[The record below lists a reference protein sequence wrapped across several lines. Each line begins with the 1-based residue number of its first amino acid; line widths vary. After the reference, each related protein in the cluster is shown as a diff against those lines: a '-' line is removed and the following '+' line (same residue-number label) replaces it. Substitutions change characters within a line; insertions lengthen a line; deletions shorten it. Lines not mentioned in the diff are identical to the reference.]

1 VLGLLELVETIKMD
15 SNKNYYEILG
25 LKRSSSQDEIK
36 KAFRKLASKYH
47 PDKYPEN
54 SKFAE
59 DMMKQINIAYQV
71 LSDLDKK
78 IAYDEWLNSQNKS
91 NSESQTSSSK
101 KKDRESQK
109 NNSSNDNLLSKTIN
123 LFRRYPFLFL
133 IVLIYLIGYILN
145 YDKNNINTSAVI
157 KDKPVAENK
166 INSQIVF
173 YENEALS
180 KIMKFDMI
188 NVQRQYFENIVGP
201 AKRVSEKWREYDV
214 NGCMV
219 ITYEDAH
226 QSISSIELRYITEK
240 CDFNTKNIYPF
251 KGFVSQIT
259 FGDLLEHSIT
269 WKADETCMGSCG
281 NAYDPE
287 DGAIM
292 VLGHVYQFVEI
303 HARRMYDDD
312 AYSLYEKLQKLYPN
326 QDFSGNYINK
336 IISQNDFNKLWLQTF
351 KNKKITSF
359 RFGYNIEAND

>member
-1 VLGLLELVETIKMD
+1 MASD
-15 SNKNYYEILG
+15 KNYYEILG

-71 LSDLDKK
+71 LSDVDKK
-78 IAYDEWLNSQNKS
+78 FAYDEWLNSQNKS
-91 NSESQTSSSK
+91 DSESQSSSDK
-101 KKDRESQK
+101 KKDHEPQK
-109 NNSSNDNLLSKTIN
+109 NNSLNDDVLSKIVN
-123 LFRRYPFLFL
+123 LFRRYPFLFW
-133 IVLIYLIGYILN
+133 IALIYLIGYILN
-145 YDKNNINTSAVI
+145 YDKDNINTSAVI
-157 KDKPVAENK
+157 KDKPIAENK

-173 YENEALS
+173 HENEALS

-214 NGCMV
+214 NGCM
-219 ITYEDAH
+219 IFTYEDTH

-240 CDFNTKNIYPF
+240 CDFDIKNINPF
-251 KGFVSQIT
+251 MGPVSQIT
-259 FGDLLEHSIT
+259 FGNLLESSMA

-281 NAYDPE
+281 NSYDPE
-287 DGAIM
+287 YGAIAE
-292 VLGHVYQFVEI
+292 LPHVYQFLQI
-303 HARRMYDDD
+303 HARRMYDSD
-312 AYSLYEKLQKLYPN
+312 AYALYEKLQKLYPN
-326 QDFSGNYINK
+326 QNFSGNYINK
-336 IISQNDFNKLWLQTF
+336 IIPQNDFDKLWLQTF

-359 RFGYNIEAND
+359 RFGYKIEADDD

>member
-1 VLGLLELVETIKMD
+1 MTSD
-15 SNKNYYEILG
+15 KNYYEILG
-25 LKRSSSQDEIK
+25 IKRSSSQDEIK

-91 NSESQTSSSK
+91 ESESQSSSNK
-101 KKDRESQK
+101 KKHREPQK
-109 NNSSNDNLLSKTIN
+109 NNSSDINVLSKIVN
-123 LFRRYPFLFL
+123 LIQKYPFLFL
-133 IVLIYLIGYILN
+133 IVLIYLISHIFKSDTN
-145 YDKNNINTSAVI
+145 TINTSVATKDRPVI
-157 KDKPVAENK
+157 ENK
-166 INSQIVF
+166 INSQITF
-173 YENEALS
+173 HENEVLN

-219 ITYEDAH
+219 ITYENNH
-226 QSISSIELRYITEK
+226 QSISSIELRYITEN

-251 KGFVSQIT
+251 KGSVSQIT
-259 FGDLLEHSIT
+259 FGDLLEHSMS
-269 WKADETCMGSCG
+269 WKADETCMGLCG
-281 NAYDPE
+281 NSHDPE
-287 DGAIM
+287 YGAVIE
-292 VLGHVYQFVEI
+292 LPHVYQFLQI

-312 AYSLYEKLQKLYPN
+312 TYALYEKLQKLYPT
-326 QDFSGNYINK
+326 QDFSGEYIDK
-336 IISQNDFNKLWLQTF
+336 IISQSDFNKLWLQTF
-351 KNKKITSF
+351 KNKKINSF

>member
-1 VLGLLELVETIKMD
+1 
-15 SNKNYYEILG
+15 
-25 LKRSSSQDEIK
+25 
-36 KAFRKLASKYH
+36 
-47 PDKYPEN
+47 
-54 SKFAE
+54 
-59 DMMKQINIAYQV
+59 
-71 LSDLDKK
+71 
-78 IAYDEWLNSQNKS
+78 
-91 NSESQTSSSK
+91 
-101 KKDRESQK
+101 
-109 NNSSNDNLLSKTIN
+109 
-123 LFRRYPFLFL
+123 
-133 IVLIYLIGYILN
+133 
-145 YDKNNINTSAVI
+145 
-157 KDKPVAENK
+157 
-166 INSQIVF
+166 
-173 YENEALS
+173 
-180 KIMKFDMI
+180 MI

-269 WKADETCMGSCG
+269 WQADETCMGSCG

-287 DGAIM
+287 DGATM

-303 HARRMYDDD
+303 HARRMYDSD

-336 IISQNDFNKLWLQTF
+336 IISHNDFNKLWLQTF